1 MSMWREQPNS
11 NDFPKT
17 TGGAQTRHG
26 GGYSNAFVAR
36 LNKELNQI
44 LQSTYLGGRGSDRA
58 GTLAIHPKTG
68 DVYVEG
74 ITSSTDFPNTAG
86 GAQTKKQKYDD
97 AFVARLNKE
106 LNQILQSTYLGGD
119 NTDSILA
126 LAINPTTGEVYVAG
140 WTASKDFPNTTGGAQ
155 ERRHENI
162 NVIDTFVARLSAD
175 LSQILQSTYLGEKQ

>member
-36 LNKELNQI
+36 LNKELTQI

-58 GTLAIHPKTG
+58 ETLAIHPKTG

-74 ITSSTDFPNTAG
+74 ITSSTDFPNAAG
-86 GAQTKKQKYDD
+86 GAQTKNQKYDD

-106 LNQILQSTYLGGD
+106 LTQILQSTYLGGD